1 MIILTLIRVIL
12 NAIKNIDE
20 VPLKDDEDN
29 LEKTRVKIEKL
40 GAINLAAIDE
50 LKENEER
57 KSYLDRQYDDLTK
70 SIDTLEAAI
79 KKLILKQDLN
89 SRKRSIQLT
98 TILNIFSLK
107 YLVVVKLF

>member
-1 MIILTLIRVIL
+1 M
-12 NAIKNIDE
+12 
-20 VPLKDDEDN
+20 KDDEDN

-57 KSYLDRQYDDLTK
+57 KSYLDRQFDDLTK

-79 KKLILKQDLN
+79 KKIDLET
-89 SRKRSIQLT
+89 KTKFKETFDSINNNLEY
-98 TILNIFSLK
+98 FFLK